1 MLSLLSLFFEFQN
14 LLSNPPF
21 TPSTLVKYAI
31 LERRANTLRVLLVD
45 DDQKLLELLSAYFL
59 KNGFAVLEATN
70 GPDALELAQ
79 REAPDLIVLDLMLP
93 GLDGWEVCRR
103 LRKTSDVPILMLT
116 ARDEEAD
123 RLIGRERGADDYVTN
138 PFTPGEV
145 VARAKAILRRSRR
158 EMPAENELRQ
168 GPLVM
173 LMEQHRVLLHGKEL
187 ELTPTEYK
195 LLETL
200 AAKPGRVF
208 SRLQLVEQVQGYAF
222 EGYERTV
229 DAHIKNLRRKLG
241 EEQQL
246 VQTVYGVG
254 YKWSSEAECNAFNT
268 GLPAWCFCL
277 LP

>member
-1 MLSLLSLFFEFQN
+1 
-14 LLSNPPF
+14 
-21 TPSTLVKYAI
+21 
-31 LERRANTLRVLLVD
+31 
-45 DDQKLLELLSAYFL
+45 
-59 KNGFAVLEATN
+59 
-70 GPDALELAQ
+70 
-79 REAPDLIVLDLMLP
+79 
-93 GLDGWEVCRR
+93 
-103 LRKTSDVPILMLT
+103 
-116 ARDEEAD
+116 
-123 RLIGRERGADDYVTN
+123 
-138 PFTPGEV
+138 
-145 VARAKAILRRSRR
+145 
-158 EMPAENELRQ
+158 
-168 GPLVM
+168 M

-254 YKWSSEAECNAFNT
+254 YKWSSEAE
-268 GLPAWCFCL
+268 
-277 LP
+277 

>member
-123 RLIGRERGADDYVTN
+123 RLIGLELGADDYVTK
-138 PFTPGEV
+138 PFSPREV

-173 LMEQHRVLLHGKEL
+173 LMEQHRALLHGKEL

-254 YKWSSEAECNAFNT
+254 YKWSSEAE
-268 GLPAWCFCL
+268 
-277 LP
+277 